1 MTYFKPVTVKDRRRG
16 LSSKLVFFVLLV
28 KKFVCNRA
36 VGVIRVSLLPLLSG
50 EQDGA
55 LFQEERVALLARNG
69 GARRVFGRA
78 PLVRRAPRAR
88 ARVRARVRARARA
101 RARRAAPPAPSTC
114 PRTNIRL
121 SCKKVTSLKLFTLRY
136 VIKNY
141 TLAFQFDP

>member
-16 LSSKLVFFVLLV
+16 LSSKLVFFVLLG

-55 LFQEERVALLARNG
+55 LFQEERVALLARHG

-78 PLVRRAPRAR
+78 PLVRRSPRAR
-88 ARVRARVRARARA
+88 ARVRARARARA

-121 SCKKVTSLKLFTLRY
+121 SCKKVTSLKLLTLRY
-136 VIKNY
+136 
-141 TLAFQFDP
+141 